1 MQKCLLWPKPY
12 KSKYLSMTG
21 AAWFELKESQRWK
34 KRNGM
39 KEKYWTKNLALKTK
53 KMYVI
58 EIVHKKIWVSI
69 FVVIEKYGIV
79 ALNLRQTKV

>member
-1 MQKCLLWPKPY
+1 
-12 KSKYLSMTG
+12 
-21 AAWFELKESQRWK
+21 
-34 KRNGM
+34 M
-39 KEKYWTKNLALKTK
+39 KENNEILNEKPCFENE
-53 KMYVI
+53 KMYLI